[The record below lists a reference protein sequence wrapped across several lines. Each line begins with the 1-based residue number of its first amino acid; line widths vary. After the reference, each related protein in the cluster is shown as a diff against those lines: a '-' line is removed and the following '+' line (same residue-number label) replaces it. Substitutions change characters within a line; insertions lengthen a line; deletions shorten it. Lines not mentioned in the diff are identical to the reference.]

1 MNDQFDTI
9 AASLINGQRRQ
20 AAAQMRELD
29 SDELCEMLDNFADVL
44 GSPTLALDAAKTW
57 IRSGVQS

>member
-20 AAAQMRELD
+20 AAAQMQELD
-29 SDELCEMLDNFADVL
+29 RDELCEMLDNFADVL

-57 IRSGVQS
+57 IRLGVPS